1 MLHKWK
7 IVNKNKNNK
16 PENNLKNKNNV
27 KENNKK
33 KLKSNKENKE

>member
-7 IVNKNKNNK
+7 IVNKNKNNRQ
-16 PENNLKNKNNV
+16 ENNLKNKNSV